1 MLKKL
6 LGVAIVLVAGAG
18 ILLADEAKGK
28 IKSYEKGKLTVT
40 VGDKDVEYTVL
51 GKDLKSKIY
60 EGDTEVTG
68 KDRGKLLKGS
78 DGKEVTITYDKEGD
92 KIVVTKVVIK
102 K

>member
-6 LGVAIVLVAGAG
+6 LGVVIVVVAGAG

-28 IKSYEKGKLTVT
+28 VKAWEKGKMTVT
-40 VGDKDVEYTVL
+40 VGDKDVEYMI
-51 GKDLKSKIY
+51 GKDSKVFD
-60 EGDTEVTG
+60 GDTEVTG

-78 DGKEVTITYDKEGD
+78 VGSDVVVTFDKDGD
-92 KIVVTKVVIK
+92 KITVKMVKVAK